1 MKVIITK
8 NYEEMSDKAFEIMAE
23 VVKNKPDAV
32 LGLATGSTPIGL
44 YKRMIADHNE
54 NGTSYKKV
62 HTVNLDEYAGLD
74 YSSDQSYVYF
84 MRDNL
89 FDHIDID
96 LKNTNIEN
104 GAGGSDAMDGTTKD
118 LSIIAET
125 VAKEGTTT
133 FLATTM
139 TQSKE
144 NILKAMRAVK
154 EYRETGSEKGARIA
168 GIHLEGPFIAAAH
181 KGAQPL
187 EYVAAPNAEVFDE
200 YNEASGNCIKI
211 ITLAPEV
218 DGAIGFIRHLKE
230 KGVVVSI
237 GHTGAK
243 CTEVLQA
250 MDAGATNITHTYN
263 AQSPLHHREIGVVG
277 SALLFDDLYCELISD
292 TIHVSVPA
300 MQLLVKNKKA
310 DKLALITDAMRA
322 KGLADGISELGGQ
335 TVIVKNGEARLQDGT
350 LAGSVLKMN
359 VAVKNMVEKVGV
371 PLTQAVDY
379 CTINPARTLKID
391 GETGSIATGKRADF
405 AVLGKNYE
413 VLYTIRDGKIVYK
426 AE

>member
-1 MKVIITK
+1 M
-8 NYEEMSDKAFEIMAE
+8 KAFKNVSVYVEGKGIVKSSVYFDEKIEKIGGCMKGAEEISLPE
-23 VVKNKPDAV
+23 DAV
-32 LGLATGSTPIGL
+32 VLPGFI
-44 YKRMIADHNE
+44 
-54 NGTSYKKV
+54 
-62 HTVNLDEYAGLD
+62 DE
-74 YSSDQSYVYF
+74 
-84 MRDNL
+84 
-89 FDHIDID
+89 HIH
-96 LKNTNIEN
+96 